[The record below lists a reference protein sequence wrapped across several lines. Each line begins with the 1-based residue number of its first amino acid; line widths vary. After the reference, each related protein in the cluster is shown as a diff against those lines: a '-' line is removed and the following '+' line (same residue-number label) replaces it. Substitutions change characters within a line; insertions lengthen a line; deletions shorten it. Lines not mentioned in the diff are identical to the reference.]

1 MLVKDWMT
9 ENVVTLEENETLEK
23 AFKLLEDFKTFRKV
37 PITKEGK
44 LAGIITLTDI
54 KGLLPY
60 KAKELIKDPK
70 FEEFFDQLKKIPIKE
85 VMTKDPIY
93 TYPDE
98 TIEKASVIMLENKVS
113 GLPVVD
119 KAHRVVGIITETD
132 IFRFYTLVSGV
143 YFAPYLMGAL
153 IGCVDDIKSIRDVLN
168 NKLGAKISSIL
179 MWDALFLL
187 SHDTNLKDVMV
198 RFQLSKPLAD
208 VEKSVIEAFNEYETI
223 KVLFVRK
230 DTIEDVPSRR
240 WK

>member
-1 MLVKDWMT
+1 
-9 ENVVTLEENETLEK
+9 
-23 AFKLLEDFKTFRKV
+23 
-37 PITKEGK
+37 
-44 LAGIITLTDI
+44 
-54 KGLLPY
+54 
-60 KAKELIKDPK
+60 
-70 FEEFFDQLKKIPIKE
+70 
-85 VMTKDPIY
+85 MTKDPIY

-119 KAHRVVGIITETD
+119 RNLRVVGIITETD

-168 NKLGAKISSIL
+168 NKIGAKISSII

-198 RFQLSKPLAD
+198 RFQVSKILSD
-208 VEKSVIEAFNEYETI
+208 VENMVKEAFSEYETI

>member
-9 ENVVTLEENETLEK
+9 ENVVTLEEDETLEK
-23 AFKLLEDFKTFRKV
+23 AFKLLEDFRTFRKI
-37 PITKEGK
+37 PITKDGK
-44 LAGIITLTDI
+44 LTGIITLTDI

-60 KAKELIKDPK
+60 KAKEIIKDPK
-70 FEEFFDQLKKIPIKE
+70 FEEFFQELKNIPIKQ

-119 KAHRVVGIITETD
+119 RTHRVVGIITETD

-168 NKLGAKISSIL
+168 NKIGAKISSII

-198 RFQLSKPLAD
+198 RFQVSKILSD
-208 VEKSVIEAFNEYETI
+208 VESMVKEAFSDYETI